1 MNIATGREPLARP
14 AMPIDIAAPA
24 YHSSAL
30 KITRRIF
37 FLADLA
43 ADLARAVVFLALA
56 DLEVLFFGIFA
67 PLLPGPRW
75 IHHSRGHSAVT
86 VAPKKSLT
94 LYGVGMNFINI

>member
-30 KITRRIF
+30 KITRLAF

-43 ADLARAVVFLALA
+43 ADLARAVFLALA
-56 DLEVLFFGIFA
+56 DLVLFFGIFA
-67 PLLPGPRW
+67 PLLPGPDYFIIAGDTAR
-75 IHHSRGHSAVT
+75 SQYRRKKAQRFT
-86 VAPKKSLT
+86 AP
-94 LYGVGMNFINI
+94 G